1 MAIVVLSVIMS
12 LASVAMIQQ
21 SVETI
26 ISYVKFDLQNSTL
39 QNKSAVFCLSI
50 YEMTELIQ
58 VGGGEGP
65 VFELDTILICVAT
78 IGEMVITFSYC
89 FARMRRSN
97 GNVAVT
103 NVVNGNKES
112 MGNKA

>member
-26 ISYVKFDLQNSTL
+26 ISYVRFDLQNSTL

-50 YEMTELIQ
+50 HEMGELIQ

-78 IGEMVITFSYC
+78 IGEIVIANILLLFSHPP
-89 FARMRRSN
+89 
-97 GNVAVT
+97 
-103 NVVNGNKES
+103 
-112 MGNKA
+112 